1 METELFKTWVE
12 KNKCTK
18 ELWEAVLRKKKKKE
32 TEGVSCKRKMNFKI
46 KNVHIV
52 NYSQRVSKRK

>member
-18 ELWEAVLRKKKKKE
+18 EMWEAVLRKKE
-32 TEGVSCKRKMNFKI
+32 ENQRKLREQVVREK
-46 KNVHIV
+46 
-52 NYSQRVSKRK
+52 